1 MDLACQAPS
10 ERRRAGIAIGT
21 ALLVLALA
29 AVVMVAVPLSK
40 IRRQGLT
47 PVDQRFAETLRRVAD
62 LASSEGVRPA
72 TVLVGKRVPSPFC
85 PVRPGA
91 YRIAISRKLMVTPG
105 SPTFTAL
112 IRHEL
117 AHLAH
122 RDVTLSR
129 LGRTLGWVLFPLP
142 ALPMIIAAVR
152 CRGRSLWRS
161 TWPGGARRSRW
172 WSRSSSGTWASFQV
186 TQR

>member
-1 MDLACQAPS
+1 
-10 ERRRAGIAIGT
+10 
-21 ALLVLALA
+21 
-29 AVVMVAVPLSK
+29 MVAVPLSK

-47 PVDQRFAETLRRVAD
+47 PVDRRFAETLRRVAD

-129 LGRTLGWVLFPLP
+129 LGRTLGWVLFPAAGTTDDHRRGAVQGEI
-142 ALPMIIAAVR
+142 ALALDLA
-152 CRGRSLWRS
+152 WRS
-161 TWPGGARRSRW
+161 TALALVVALVQRDLGLLPGDATLITAARRLLLSVQLRRLQLEQMFDNMEW
-172 WSRSSSGTWASFQV
+172 
-186 TQR
+186 

>member
-1 MDLACQAPS
+1 M
-10 ERRRAGIAIGT
+10 
-21 ALLVLALA
+21 
-29 AVVMVAVPLSK
+29 VVVPLSK

-142 ALPMIIAAVR
+142 ALPMITA
-152 CRGRSLWRS
+152 
-161 TWPGGARRSRW
+161 ARRLLLSAQLSRLQLEQMFDNMEW
-172 WSRSSSGTWASFQV
+172 
-186 TQR
+186 

>member
-1 MDLACQAPS
+1 VDLACQAPS

-21 ALLVLALA
+21 ALLVLALV
-29 AVVMVAVPLSK
+29 AVVMVVVPLSK

-91 YRIAISRKLMVTPG
+91 YRIMVTPG

-129 LGRTLGWVLFPLP
+129 LGRTLGWVLFPLL
-142 ALPMIIAAVR
+142 ALPMITA
-152 CRGRSLWRS
+152 
-161 TWPGGARRSRW
+161 ARRLLLSAQLRKAQLEQMFDNMEW
-172 WSRSSSGTWASFQV
+172 
-186 TQR
+186 